1 MNRRHFL
8 ATTALAGLLP
18 AAARG
23 FSIIEADAEAKR
35 LYLSACRQD
44 EADRH
49 RRLVQELRAQL
60 TAVDEDEIAEALASA
75 RCPAC
80 GCPLVE

>member
-1 MNRRHFL
+1 MNRRRFL

-23 FSIIEADAEAKR
+23 FSIVDADAEAKR
-35 LYLSACRQD
+35 LYLAACHLN

-49 RRLVQELRAQL
+49 RRLVEELRAQL
-60 TAVDEDEIAEALASA
+60 TAIDEDEIIAALAAA

>member
-1 MNRRHFL
+1 MNRRRFL

-23 FSIIEADAEAKR
+23 FSIVEADAEAKR

-44 EADRH
+44 ERERH
-49 RRLVQELRAQL
+49 RRLVEELRAQL
-60 TAVDEDEIAEALASA
+60 TTTDKEEIQQALAAA

>member
-1 MNRRHFL
+1 MNRRRFL

-23 FSIIEADAEAKR
+23 FSIVEADAEGKR
-35 LYLSACRQD
+35 LYLSACRQN

-49 RRLVQELRAQL
+49 RRLVEELRAQL
-60 TAVDEDEIAEALASA
+60 TTVDEDEIAKALAAA
-75 RCPAC
+75 RCPTC
-80 GCPLVE
+80 GCPLAE

>member
-1 MNRRHFL
+1 MNRRRFL
-8 ATTALAGLLP
+8 ATTALGGLLP

-23 FSIIEADAEAKR
+23 FSIVEADAEAKR
-35 LYLSACRQD
+35 LYLSACIQD

-49 RRLVQELRAQL
+49 RRLVEELRAQL
-60 TAVDEDEIAEALASA
+60 AAIDEGEIAKTLAEA
-75 RCPAC
+75 RCPTC